1 MIIMFMVNPSSQ
13 CMHTMIPKKQR
24 MDIIDVIL
32 IIKEKFVFQ
41 NSDAAWDLVHFIL
54 AMAAS

>member
-1 MIIMFMVNPSSQ
+1 
-13 CMHTMIPKKQR
+13 